1 MILLSAET
9 PPIGALTQ
17 HAHSLPIQVVAPDL
31 NEEHEEGWGVVEE
44 YYLEVA

>member
-1 MILLSAET
+1 MILSSAKT
-9 PPIGALTQ
+9 PPTGALTQ
-17 HAHSLPIQVVAPDL
+17 NAHSLPIQVVAPYL